1 MEKILHR
8 NSRVIVLLRV
18 LLVTYLVTGLLLT
31 LLSFIMLKANVQN
44 GVLLG
49 GIIVTYIVST
59 LLGGFLLG
67 KGAEKKRFL
76 WGLGMGL
83 VYFIVLMIISILT
96 NSIVGMELSKG
107 MMVMAICMV
116 SGMIGGMLS

>member
-1 MEKILHR
+1 MERILHR
-8 NSRVIVLLRV
+8 NSRVIVFLRV

-44 GVLLG
+44 GVILG
-49 GIIVTYIVST
+49 GIIVTYILST

-83 VYFIVLMIISILT
+83 IYFIVLIFISILT
-96 NSIVGMELSKG
+96 NSIMGMELGKSI
-107 MMVMAICMV
+107 MVMAICMI

>member
-1 MEKILHR
+1 MEKIIHR

-31 LLSFIMLKANVQN
+31 LLSFIMLKTNVQN

-67 KGAEKKRFL
+67 KGAETKRFL
-76 WGLGMGL
+76 WGLGLGL

-96 NSIVGMELSKG
+96 NSIMGMELSKG
-107 MMVMAICMV
+107 IMVMAICLV